1 MNAAMNTAVDT
12 GNRGAGTRHRPFD
25 WGRQFRGLHGRHP
38 SLWPL
43 LPRSLCALTALV
55 AVLLAGWRLI
65 WLPQWEDLTAASSQE
80 QQLREEFARNAGRA
94 RDLERLRR
102 HRAQVQAEVDLLQ
115 RWLPGRAEMDALLS
129 EINQAGLARGLQFEL
144 FKPGQEQVFD
154 YYAELPID
162 IKLSGSFHAL
172 AGFASD
178 FANLSRIVKLDRIAL
193 TQSRDGPLAFEGV
206 ARAFRYLDSDELA
219 ARAAQAAHDKK
230 GKSR

>member
-1 MNAAMNTAVDT
+1 MNTVANTIVPT
-12 GNRGAGTRHRPFD
+12 GGRDAGARHRASD
-25 WGRQFRGLHGRHP
+25 WAAQFRGLHGRHP

-43 LPRSLCALTALV
+43 LPRSLCALAVLA
-55 AVLLAGWRLI
+55 AVLLAGWRLL
-65 WLPQWEDLTAASSQE
+65 WLSQWEDLKAASTQE
-80 QQLREEFARNAGRA
+80 QQLRDEFARNAGRA

-102 HRAQVQAEVDLLQ
+102 HREQVQAEVDMLQ

-144 FKPGQEQVFD
+144 FKPGKEQVFD

-178 FANLSRIVKLDRIAL
+178 IANLSRIVRLDRIAL
-193 TQSRDGPLAFEGV
+193 TQGRDGPLAFEGV

-219 ARAAQAAHDKK
+219 ARAEQAIHDKK

>member
-172 AGFASD
+172 AGFAGD

>member
-25 WGRQFRGLHGRHP
+25 WSRQFRGLHGRHP

-102 HRAQVQAEVDLLQ
+102 HRAQVQAEVHLLQ